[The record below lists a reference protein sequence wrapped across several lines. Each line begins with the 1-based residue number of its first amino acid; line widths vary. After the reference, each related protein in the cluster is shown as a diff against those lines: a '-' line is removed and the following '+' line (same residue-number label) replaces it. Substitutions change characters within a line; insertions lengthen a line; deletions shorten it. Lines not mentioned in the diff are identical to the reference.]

1 MPRLNC
7 QRARRELTSLERA
20 FSSFR
25 EQVANLSVQGDDF
38 SMQSAEKIKEIV
50 ERSRE
55 YIDLNLPI
63 GRRFMEA
70 WAIMG
75 NGVFGSR
82 SFINAIG
89 TNIEKGMPAI
99 PFSAAELMEAKENGE
114 SLVLR
119 YSKLPDGSP
128 MNLANL
134 LQALTPKRRA
144 RFQDLIDRD
153 DVSKRHHAREIV
165 SFHDNAS
172 PLDGWALSSVR
183 GLKNSEGKNY
193 KEQSAL
199 ILERLEELKDK
210 FGEDALTDRLISIG
224 KQKIKKLEEIQPD
237 PPNILPS
244 ASASYSQRLHNTL
257 VPLANF
263 RPSLVEYIY
272 DLAVL
277 DDSQFKSLAN
287 NVVVRDQSLG
297 NFVQVKFNAAT
308 GADIGNFHPDKS
320 ESTIRSSFQ
329 RYF

>member
-38 SMQSAEKIKEIV
+38 SMQSAENIKGII
-50 ERSRE
+50 ERSKQ

-82 SFINAIG
+82 SFMNAIG
-89 TNIEKGMPAI
+89 ANIEKGMPAI

-119 YSKLPDGSP
+119 RSKLPNGQP
-128 MNLANL
+128 MDLANL
-134 LQALTPKRRA
+134 LNALTPARKI
-144 RFQDLIDRD
+144 RFQDLIDRND
-153 DVSKRHHAREIV
+153 TALTHIAREMV
-165 SFHDNAS
+165 SFDFKTT
-172 PLDGWALSSVR
+172 PQDGWALSSIR
-183 GLKNSEGKNY
+183 GLKNSEDKNY
-193 KEQSAL
+193 RQQSAL
-199 ILERLEELKDK
+199 ILERLEELKNK
-210 FGEDALTDRLISIG
+210 LGENDLTDKLIPIG
-224 KQKIKKLEEIQPD
+224 KQKIKKLEDIKED
-237 PPNILPS
+237 PPNV
-244 ASASYSQRLHNTL
+244 AAAEMTYSKRLHNAL

-272 DLAVL
+272 DLAML
-277 DDSQFKSLAN
+277 DDSQYSSGYS
-287 NVVVRDQSLG
+287 VVVRDQSFG
-297 NFVQVKFNAAT
+297 NFVRVKLNR
-308 GADIGNFHPDKS
+308 GGVDIANFWPDKS
-320 ESTIRSSFQ
+320 ESTIRSGFQ